1 MLLFSHNQPEGL
13 LKGIVLLPPTTSPNG
28 LLLPTHG
35 QPETSSKALCYCLP
49 TTSPNEMLLFSHN
62 QPEGLLKG
70 IVLLPTHNQPER
82 NVIVLPQPAWRPAQR
97 HCGIYCPPST
107 SPNGLLLFTHNQPE
121 GLLKERHC
129 VIAIHDQPEQTVIA
143 HPQPARTDLLPT
155 HNQPEDQLKCTVLLP
170 TYDQP
175 KWTYCPPTTS
185 TDGLLL
191 PTHNQPEGLLK
202 GIVLLPTHNQPEGQ
216 LKCTVLLPLMMTT
229 KAILLSTHTQLE
241 DIAYCP
247 MTSLNV
253 VVLFL
258 ISFCLSVLT
267 LFNDLPCECYR

>member
-1 MLLFSHNQPEGL
+1 
-13 LKGIVLLPPTTSPNG
+13 
-28 LLLPTHG
+28 
-35 QPETSSKALCYCLP
+35 
-49 TTSPNEMLLFSHN
+49 MLLFSHN

-82 NVIVLPQPAWRPAQR
+82 NVIFLPQPAWRPAQR

-143 HPQPARTDLLPT
+143 HPQPARTDLLST

-185 TDGLLL
+185 PDRLIAHPQPAWRPAQRHCVIAHPQPAWRPAQMHCVIT
-191 PTHNQPEGLLK
+191 THDDHK
-202 GIVLLPTHNQPEGQ
+202 GYIIIHPHPARRH
-216 LKCTVLLPLMMTT
+216 C
-229 KAILLSTHTQLE
+229 LLSDDQSE
-241 DIAYCP
+241 CCSI
-247 MTSLNV
+247 
-253 VVLFL
+253 
-258 ISFCLSVLT
+258 ISYFFLSVCP
-267 LFNDLPCECYR
+267 DIV